1 VLGRPGELQ
10 IVEEQAET
18 VRRIFEEF
26 AHGKTAR
33 DIAGGLN
40 ADKIEPRSG
49 LRWNASTIYGN
60 VQRGNGILLNEIYV
74 GQIVWNKVT
83 MVKDPSTGKRLSRPN
98 PAAKHRRAPAPHFR
112 IVDDKTWAAAQARR
126 RTALPTK
133 SKYRIAR
140 LLSGLLRCPTCGG
153 GMGSVGLHR
162 GEPRVQCSTYRESG

>member
-1 VLGRPGELQ
+1 VLGRPGELE

-40 ADKIEPRSG
+40 ADKIEPPSD

-98 PAAKHRRAPAPHFR
+98 PTAKHGAADEVEVSHRAIAKRPSPLSDVWRRHGISRPAPWGNSRAVLDVSRER
-112 IVDDKTWAAAQARR
+112 I
-126 RTALPTK
+126 
-133 SKYRIAR
+133 
-140 LLSGLLRCPTCGG
+140 
-153 GMGSVGLHR
+153 MH
-162 GEPRVQCSTYRESG
+162 